1 MPRQKKSHWRAFL
14 QEMGFPSLSNLSL
27 PAVYVV
33 GRVGNDELVVSP
45 EEYGAFVIR
54 RHSQGDPPYQVDGSM
69 YERFDQKHD
78 LFSRLSWD
86 VTLRENFLS
95 EAPKA
100 AAKRMKANK
109 PGSSRLDFA
118 FYTAAWTVAST
129 LGTMSGSIDGAHRGL
144 YSIAPLPDSF
154 MSTFPL
160 MQMGPWEPENLSSKD
175 ISVMVKKAARFY
187 GASLVGI
194 APVEERWI
202 YSRSYGSAFTNI
214 PETAGRSA
222 PIVFEDVEEPVEH
235 GDGTLIIPRRMKYV
249 IALAFEMDQEAI
261 ATSIAGPQAA
271 ASGLGYSRMAFT
283 AGTLAEFLRGL
294 GYHAI
299 PCGNNTALSIPIA
312 IDAGLGELGRNGLLI
327 TPKYGPRVRLAKIF
341 TDLPLAPDQPIS
353 FGVQAFCEVCGKC
366 AQICPG
372 GAILPGRNARTYAAL
387 TSSNNPGV
395 YKWPVDAEKCQ
406 RVWCHAGHD
415 CAVCIRVCPFNR
427 PTSWLHR
434 ATQTLISAG
443 AEHMDQFLVELD
455 TWSEEGKRASPEEFW
470 EPEQRRP
477 VRKKAR
483 IGRDTRWLSVKQQ
496 PEAAVTDELVK
507 GREKEGEYDDDR
519 YAEGTS
525 TP

>member
-1 MPRQKKSHWRAFL
+1 MPRQRKPHWRAFL
-14 QEMGFPSLSNLSL
+14 QEMGFPSLANLSL

-33 GRVGNDELVVSP
+33 GRVGNDELVISP
-45 EEYGAFVIR
+45 EEYSGFLIR
-54 RHSQGDPPYQVDGSM
+54 RHSIGDPPYQVDEPL
-69 YERFDQKHD
+69 YQRFDQKND

-86 VTLRENFLS
+86 ATLRENFLF

-100 AAKRMKANK
+100 AVKRMKANR

-144 YSIAPLPDSF
+144 YSIAPLPGSF

-160 MQMGPWEPENLSSKD
+160 VQMAPWQPEHLSPQD
-175 ISVMVKKAARFY
+175 ISVILKKAARFY

-194 APVEERWI
+194 AEVDERWI
-202 YSRSYGSAFTNI
+202 YSRSYGSAFTNF
-214 PETAGRSA
+214 PETTGRSA
-222 PIVFEDVEEPVEH
+222 PIVFEDAEEPAEH
-235 GDGTLIIPRRMKYV
+235 EDGTLVIPRRMKYV
-249 IALAFEMDQEAI
+249 IALAFEMDREAI

-271 ASGLGYSRMAFT
+271 ASGMGYSRMAFT
-283 AGTLAEFLRGL
+283 AGTLAEFIRGL

-312 IDAGLGELGRNGLLI
+312 IDAGLGEPGRNGLLL
-327 TPKYGPRVRLAKIF
+327 TPKYGPRVRLAKVF
-341 TDLPLAPDQPIS
+341 TDLPLAPDRPIS

-366 AQICPG
+366 AQTCPG
-372 GAILPGRNARTYAAL
+372 GAILPGRNARTYEAL

-427 PTSWLHR
+427 PASWLHR
-434 ATQTLISAG
+434 ATQTLMSAG
-443 AEHMDQFLVELD
+443 AENIDQFLVKVD
-455 TWSEEGKRASPEEFW
+455 TLSEEGRRASPEEFW
-470 EPEQRRP
+470 EPEQRRLAQKRA
-477 VRKKAR
+477 RKH
-483 IGRDTRWLSVKQQ
+483 GGTRQQ
-496 PEAAVTDELVK
+496 SSEAK
-507 GREKEGEYDDDR
+507 G
-519 YAEGTS
+519 
-525 TP
+525 

>member
-1 MPRQKKSHWRAFL
+1 MPRPRKSHWRAFL

-27 PAVYVV
+27 PAVDVV
-33 GRVGNDELVVSP
+33 GRVGNDELVISP
-45 EEYGAFVIR
+45 EEYGGFLIR
-54 RHSQGDPPYQVDGSM
+54 RHAKGDPPYQVDKSM
-69 YERFDQKHD
+69 YQRFDQQHD

-86 VTLRENFLS
+86 ATLRENFLF

-100 AAKRMKANK
+100 AVKRMKANK

-118 FYTAAWTVAST
+118 FSTASWTVAST

-160 MQMGPWEPENLSSKD
+160 TQMGPWEPENLSPQD
-175 ISVMVKKAARFY
+175 VSVIVKKAARFY

-194 APVEERWI
+194 AEVDERWI
-202 YSRSYGSAFTNI
+202 YSRSYGSAFTYV
-214 PETAGRSA
+214 PETNGRSA
-222 PIVFEDVEEPVEH
+222 PIVFEDVEEPAEH
-235 GDGTLIIPRRMKYV
+235 EDGTLVIPRRMKYV
-249 IALAFEMDQEAI
+249 IALAFEMEREAI

-271 ASGLGYSRMAFT
+271 ASGMGYSRMAFT
-283 AGTLAEFLRGL
+283 AGTLAEFIRGL

-327 TPKYGPRVRLAKIF
+327 TPKFGPRVRLAKIF
-341 TDLPLAPDQPIS
+341 TDMPLAPDKPIS

-366 AQICPG
+366 AETCPG
-372 GAILPGRNARTYAAL
+372 RAILPGRNARTYAAR
-387 TSSNNPGV
+387 TYSNNPGV

-427 PTSWLHR
+427 PASWIHR
-434 ATQTLISAG
+434 ATQSLMSVG
-443 AEHMDQFLVELD
+443 AENADQFVVELD
-455 TWSEEGKRASPEEFW
+455 TLSEEGKRASPEEFW
-470 EPEQRRP
+470 EPEQHRPAHKSARRRRITRQLS
-477 VRKKAR
+477 RKA
-483 IGRDTRWLSVKQQ
+483 TL
-496 PEAAVTDELVK
+496 
-507 GREKEGEYDDDR
+507 
-519 YAEGTS
+519 
-525 TP
+525 